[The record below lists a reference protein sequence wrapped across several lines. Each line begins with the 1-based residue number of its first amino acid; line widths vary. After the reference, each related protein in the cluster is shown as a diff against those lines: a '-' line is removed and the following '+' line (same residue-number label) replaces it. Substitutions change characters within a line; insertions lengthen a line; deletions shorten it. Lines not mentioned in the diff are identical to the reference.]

1 MPARV
6 SEAFVLQTWPFREA
20 DLIVSFLTRDLGK
33 VRGVAHRARRP
44 KNGFGSGLERLSRIR
59 MSYFQR
65 ENRDLVNLDSCDLLQ
80 SQFTLI
86 GDFTKAC
93 GLDYIAEI
101 CEQLLPAAEPNEK
114 YFRLVAAVLDHMH
127 SDAPGAA
134 WRASTYFSL
143 WALKLAGFL
152 PPLDAC
158 SGCGNR
164 LDDGAASE
172 RTYYLRHHA
181 GLYCQDCRAALDL
194 RNAWELSAESREI
207 AREMLRAPIANLS
220 ERQWSQSTASDL
232 RRFVSQ
238 QIESH
243 IERRLITAPVLEAA

>member
-1 MPARV
+1 
-6 SEAFVLQTWPFREA
+6 
-20 DLIVSFLTRDLGK
+20 
-33 VRGVAHRARRP
+33 
-44 KNGFGSGLERLSRIR
+44 
-59 MSYFQR
+59 
-65 ENRDLVNLDSCDLLQ
+65 
-80 SQFTLI
+80 
-86 GDFTKAC
+86 
-93 GLDYIAEI
+93 
-101 CEQLLPAAEPNEK
+101 
-114 YFRLVAAVLDHMH
+114 MH

-152 PPLDAC
+152 PPLNAC

-164 LDDGAASE
+164 LDDDAASE